1 MPIVRLAYITNEQA
15 KESYVYVPIC
25 KYNEERG
32 IEIKEYKDVFCKPK
46 AFQLT
51 FNEYGM
57 CFTFNN
63 HKQGMDEHFY
73 AANSEGV
80 ILKQNYTKL
89 EVTGSETNNTA
100 HADFEDPS
108 QDILKVLNHYK
119 T

>member
-73 AANSEGV
+73 TENSEGEF
-80 ILKQNYTKL
+80 LKQNYTKQ
-89 EVTGSETNNTA
+89 EVTGLETNITA
-100 HADFEDPS
+100 QLDSEDLS
-108 QDILKVLNHYK
+108 QDILKVPLNY